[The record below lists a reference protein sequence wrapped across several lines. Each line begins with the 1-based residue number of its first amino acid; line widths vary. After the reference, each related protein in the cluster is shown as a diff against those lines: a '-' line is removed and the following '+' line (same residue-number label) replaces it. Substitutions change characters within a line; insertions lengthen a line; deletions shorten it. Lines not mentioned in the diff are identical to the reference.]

1 MNKKLPEE
9 MDIPGTLRK
18 AIEHNDVATVQKC
31 LQQGADPNH
40 LTDFSEFETDNT
52 GQPTTPL
59 SLVVFCISNSF
70 LKDEDLKQ
78 FAEITKLL
86 LKHGADPKPAMELA
100 ELRYGKYDPDL
111 KGLFMDV
118 LHLIAKELRS

>member
-1 MNKKLPEE
+1 

-18 AIEHNDVATVQKC
+18 AIEHNDIDAVQKC
-31 LQQGADPNH
+31 LLQGADPNH
-40 LTDFSEFETDNT
+40 FTDFSGFGTDNT

-70 LKDEDLKQ
+70 LEDEDLKQ
-78 FAEITKLL
+78 FAEIATLL

-118 LHLIAKELRS
+118 LHIIANKLIY